1 MAPNGSPVRSA
12 SFRGSSFRP
21 DFASSGAS
29 AGTCSGIHIPWPAK
43 RPEAQIPERA
53 RARETGVL
61 DFTFPPGGRGGPD
74 ERQRAI
80 LPGPSR
86 TPTPG
91 RNLSQ
96 SAPSLDPGGQ
106 NRMLTAAFK
115 EILLSLLLL
124 VPTATATTA
133 DDEDKVI
140 VSIDDEDVDVHR
152 HGPLIVRVGSRG
164 FIGVT
169 LVEITPELSAHYG
182 APREAGVVV
191 SGVEAD
197 TPAGRAGVQVGDVI
211 TSVDGKRVRWT
222 GDVSRAV
229 RDKKGGETVEIE
241 IVRDRAPRKVN
252 VTVEERK
259 ARGRSIDL
267 GDLKDDLRRRTWVM
281 KDFDKSFP
289 VIENLEDFR
298 GMREKM
304 ENLEK
309 RVRELEKRLSA
320 R

>member
-1 MAPNGSPVRSA
+1 MLSA
-12 SFRGSSFRP
+12 
-21 DFASSGAS
+21 AWKA
-29 AGTCSGIHIPWPAK
+29 
-43 RPEAQIPERA
+43 
-53 RARETGVL
+53 
-61 DFTFPPGGRGGPD
+61 
-74 ERQRAI
+74 
-80 LPGPSR
+80 
-86 TPTPG
+86 
-91 RNLSQ
+91 
-96 SAPSLDPGGQ
+96 
-106 NRMLTAAFK
+106 
-115 EILLSLLLL
+115 ILLSLLLL
-124 VPTATATTA
+124 VPTATAA
-133 DDEDKVI
+133 PAGDEDKVV
-140 VSIDDEDVDVHR
+140 VSVDDDDFDVHGM
-152 HGPLIVRVGSRG
+152 GPLVVRVGSRG

-169 LVEITPELSAHYG
+169 LVEITPELRAHYG

-211 TSVDGKRVRWT
+211 VSVDGKKARWT

-259 ARGRSIDL
+259 ARERSIDL

-304 ENLEK
+304 EDLEK
-309 RVRELEKRLSA
+309 RVRELEKRLA

>member
-1 MAPNGSPVRSA
+1 
-12 SFRGSSFRP
+12 
-21 DFASSGAS
+21 
-29 AGTCSGIHIPWPAK
+29 
-43 RPEAQIPERA
+43 
-53 RARETGVL
+53 
-61 DFTFPPGGRGGPD
+61 
-74 ERQRAI
+74 
-80 LPGPSR
+80 
-86 TPTPG
+86 
-91 RNLSQ
+91 
-96 SAPSLDPGGQ
+96 
-106 NRMLTAAFK
+106 MLTAAWKAF
-115 EILLSLLLL
+115 LLSLLLL
-124 VPTATATTA
+124 VPTATASPA
-133 DDEDKVI
+133 GGDDEKVV
-140 VSIDDEDVDVHR
+140 VSIDDEDLDVHGR
-152 HGPLIVRVGSRG
+152 GPIIVRVGSRG

-169 LVEITPELSAHYG
+169 LVEITPELRAHYG

-229 RDKKGGETVEIE
+229 RDKKGGETVEVE

-252 VTVEERK
+252 ITVEERK
-259 ARGRSIDL
+259 PRERSIDL

-281 KDFDKSFP
+281 KDFDFDGRNFP

-304 ENLEK
+304 EDLEK
-309 RVRELEKRLSA
+309 RVKELEKKLA

>member
-1 MAPNGSPVRSA
+1 
-12 SFRGSSFRP
+12 
-21 DFASSGAS
+21 
-29 AGTCSGIHIPWPAK
+29 
-43 RPEAQIPERA
+43 
-53 RARETGVL
+53 
-61 DFTFPPGGRGGPD
+61 
-74 ERQRAI
+74 
-80 LPGPSR
+80 
-86 TPTPG
+86 
-91 RNLSQ
+91 
-96 SAPSLDPGGQ
+96 
-106 NRMLTAAFK
+106 MLTAAFK
-115 EILLSLLLL
+115 AILLSLLLL

-152 HGPLIVRVGSRG
+152 NGPLIVRVGSRG

-197 TPAGRAGVQVGDVI
+197 TPAGRAGIQVGDVI

-259 ARGRSIDL
+259 PRERSIDL
-267 GDLKDDLRRRTWVM
+267 GDLKDDLRRHTWVM
-281 KDFDKSFP
+281 KDFDKGFP
-289 VIENLEDFR
+289 VIENLEDLR

-304 ENLEK
+304 EDLEK

>member
-1 MAPNGSPVRSA
+1 
-12 SFRGSSFRP
+12 
-21 DFASSGAS
+21 
-29 AGTCSGIHIPWPAK
+29 
-43 RPEAQIPERA
+43 
-53 RARETGVL
+53 
-61 DFTFPPGGRGGPD
+61 
-74 ERQRAI
+74 
-80 LPGPSR
+80 
-86 TPTPG
+86 
-91 RNLSQ
+91 
-96 SAPSLDPGGQ
+96 
-106 NRMLTAAFK
+106 MLTAAWKAF
-115 EILLSLLLL
+115 LLSLLIL
-124 VPTATATTA
+124 VPTATASPA
-133 DDEDKVI
+133 GDDDEKVV
-140 VSIDDEDVDVHR
+140 VSIDDEDLDVHGK
-152 HGPLIVRVGSRG
+152 GPIIVRVGSRG

-229 RDKKGGETVEIE
+229 RDKKGGETVEVE

-252 VTVEERK
+252 ITVEERK
-259 ARGRSIDL
+259 PRERSIDL

-281 KDFDKSFP
+281 KDFDFDGKNFP
-289 VIENLEDFR
+289 VIENFEDFR

-304 ENLEK
+304 EDLEK
-309 RVRELEKRLSA
+309 RVKELEKRLA

>member
-1 MAPNGSPVRSA
+1 
-12 SFRGSSFRP
+12 
-21 DFASSGAS
+21 
-29 AGTCSGIHIPWPAK
+29 
-43 RPEAQIPERA
+43 
-53 RARETGVL
+53 
-61 DFTFPPGGRGGPD
+61 
-74 ERQRAI
+74 
-80 LPGPSR
+80 
-86 TPTPG
+86 
-91 RNLSQ
+91 
-96 SAPSLDPGGQ
+96 
-106 NRMLTAAFK
+106 MLTAAWKAF
-115 EILLSLLLL
+115 LLSLLLL
-124 VPTATATTA
+124 VPTATASPA
-133 DDEDKVI
+133 GGDDEKVV
-140 VSIDDEDVDVHR
+140 VSIDDEDLDVHGR
-152 HGPLIVRVGSRG
+152 GPIVVRVGSRG

-169 LVEITPELSAHYG
+169 LVEITPELRSHYG

-229 RDKKGGETVEIE
+229 RDKKGGETVEVE

-252 VTVEERK
+252 ITVEERK
-259 ARGRSIDL
+259 PRERSIDL

-281 KDFDKSFP
+281 KDFDFDGKNFP

-304 ENLEK
+304 EDLEK
-309 RVRELEKRLSA
+309 RVKELEKKLA